1 MKRLNETLT
10 RSHDDD
16 EDFEDDGMSDA
27 GTELDNEPVN
37 GTINPVIALKHVR
50 MYRKLQANWQAY
62 DAYARVCMA
71 LGANQL
77 LHAVSYY
84 TLQMLISEES
94 SPFPA
99 LACLALLAFCAWLLA
114 RLDLYLSIRL
124 RQVAG
129 FLLLAPPA

>member
-50 MYRKLQANWQAY
+50 MYRKLQANWQSY

-71 LGANQL
+71 LGTNQL
-77 LHAVSYY
+77 LHAISY
-84 TLQMLISEES
+84 TCLGQLEETQDGWW
-94 SPFPA
+94 PA
-99 LACLALLAFCAWLLA
+99 CHCVVVFTTTAWVIA
-114 RLDLYLSIRL
+114 RLDLFLSR
-124 RQVAG
+124 R
-129 FLLLAPPA
+129 FLAFAAIL